1 MVRKNEGVTL
11 IELLVALALSG
22 ILMAALYRV
31 FIGGQRI
38 YTVQEQVVDMQ
49 QNARAAIDRM
59 TREIR
64 MSGYRKDIL
73 DSQGNVGGFTQV
85 ITPGNNVNYI
95 GNNDDQIT
103 IIIADKAITYRLQ
116 WNNTDLEMPVLV
128 RDENGVSEVLAD
140 NIETLQF
147 TYTLRNGAVM
157 DSPTNP
163 DDIRMVKV
171 SFTAR
176 TKSADPQLSGD
187 GYRRRGLSSFATV
200 RNMSS

>member
-11 IELLVALALSG
+11 VELLVALALSG

-64 MSGYRKDIL
+64 MSGYRRDIL
-73 DSQGNVGGFTQV
+73 VSQGNISGFTQV
-85 ITPGNNVNYI
+85 ITPADNVNNI
-95 GNNDDQIT
+95 GSNDDRIT

-116 WNNTDLEMPVLV
+116 WNNTDLETPVLV
-128 RDENGVSEVLAD
+128 RDENGASEVLAD

-147 TYTLRNGAVM
+147 TYTLRSGTVM

-187 GYRRRGLSSFATV
+187 GYRRRKLSSFATV

>member
-73 DSQGNVGGFTQV
+73 DSQGNIGGFTQV
-85 ITPGNNVNYI
+85 ITPGNNVNNI
-95 GNNDDQIT
+95 GNNDDRIT

-116 WNNTDLEMPVLV
+116 WNNTDLETPVLV
-128 RDENGVSEVLAD
+128 RDENGASEVLAD

-147 TYTLRNGAVM
+147 TYTLRSGTVM

-187 GYRRRGLSSFATV
+187 GYRRRRLSSFAMV

>member
-85 ITPGNNVNYI
+85 ITPGNNVNNI
-95 GNNDDQIT
+95 GNNDDRIT

-116 WNNTDLEMPVLV
+116 WNNTDLETPVLV
-128 RDENGVSEVLAD
+128 RDENGASEVLAD

-147 TYTLRNGAVM
+147 TYTLRSGTVM

-187 GYRRRGLSSFATV
+187 GYRRRKLSSFATV

>member
-1 MVRKNEGVTL
+1 MVRKHNGITL

-22 ILMAALYRV
+22 ILMAAFYRV
-31 FIGGQRI
+31 FIGGQRV

-49 QNARAAIDRM
+49 QNARAAMDRM

-73 DSQGNVGGFTQV
+73 ASQGNISGFTQV
-85 ITPGNNVNYI
+85 ITPGDDVNNL
-95 GNNDDQIT
+95 GTHDDRIT
-103 IIIADKAITYRLQ
+103 IVIADKAVTYRLQ
-116 WNNTDLEMPVLV
+116 WSSTDPGMPVLV
-128 RDENGVSEVLAD
+128 RDENGVTEVMAD

-147 TYTLRNGAVM
+147 TYTLRNGATL
-157 DSPTNP
+157 DSPSSP

-187 GYRRRGLSSFATV
+187 GYRRRRLSSFAMV

>member
-1 MVRKNEGVTL
+1 MVRKNDGVTL
-11 IELLVALALSG
+11 IELLVVLVLSS

-31 FIGGQRI
+31 FIGGQRV

-85 ITPGNNVNYI
+85 ITPGNNVNNI
-95 GNNDDQIT
+95 GNNDDRIT

-116 WNNTDLEMPVLV
+116 WSSTDLEMPVLV

-147 TYTLRNGAVM
+147 TYTLRNGTVM
-157 DSPTNP
+157 DSPLSP

-176 TKSADPQLSGD
+176 TKAADPQLSGD
-187 GYRRRGLSSFATV
+187 GYRRRKLSSFATV

>member
-73 DSQGNVGGFTQV
+73 DSQGNIGGFTQV
-85 ITPGNNVNYI
+85 ITPGNNVNNI
-95 GNNDDQIT
+95 GNNDDRIT

-116 WNNTDLEMPVLV
+116 WNNTDLETPVLV
-128 RDENGVSEVLAD
+128 RDENGASEVLAD

-147 TYTLRNGAVM
+147 TYTLRSGTVM

-187 GYRRRGLSSFATV
+187 GYRRRKLSSFATV

>member
-1 MVRKNEGVTL
+1 MVRKNDGVTL
-11 IELLVALALSG
+11 IELLVVLVLSS

-31 FIGGQRI
+31 FIGGQRV

-59 TREIR
+59 IREIR

-85 ITPGNNVNYI
+85 ITPGNNVNNI
-95 GNNDDQIT
+95 GNNDDRIT

-116 WNNTDLEMPVLV
+116 WNNTDLETPVLV
-128 RDENGVSEVLAD
+128 RDENGASEVLAD

-147 TYTLRNGAVM
+147 TYTLRSGTVM

-187 GYRRRGLSSFATV
+187 GYRRRKLSSFATV